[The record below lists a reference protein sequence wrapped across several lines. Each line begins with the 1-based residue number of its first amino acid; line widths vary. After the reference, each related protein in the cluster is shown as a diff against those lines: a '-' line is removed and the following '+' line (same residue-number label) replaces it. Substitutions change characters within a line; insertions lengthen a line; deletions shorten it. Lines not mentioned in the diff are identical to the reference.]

1 MLHFIQLKQKQ
12 TTEAEQ
18 LILLAL
24 SFYWLSLLQLM
35 FLFSHMTELGLLHWP
50 YWPIRIYLII
60 LIFFCGGGGQG
71 KWGTKMG
78 LKRCKF
84 DLDILQLKRNS
95 SMKSPTTDMSHCNL
109 LTDLEEW
116 LTFLWAS
123 CFSLLSWEF
132 KNKNQRKGIDFKHY
146 RRI

>member
-35 FLFSHMTELGLLHWP
+35 FLFRHMTELGLLHWP

-60 LIFFCGGGGQG
+60 LIFLWGGGGG
-71 KWGTKMG
+71 RESGG
-78 LKRCKF
+78 LRWVEALQVRF
-84 DLDILQLKRNS
+84 GYSTTQAQLFYEISHNRHVTLQLAYRS
-95 SMKSPTTDMSHCNL
+95 RRMTHFSVSQLL
-109 LTDLEEW
+109 LT
-116 LTFLWAS
+116 A
-123 CFSLLSWEF
+123 
-132 KNKNQRKGIDFKHY
+132 
-146 RRI
+146 